1 VHRIASVLL
10 GLALAL
16 GVALTAT
23 EARAQ
28 QPEAV
33 RQTAQGIML
42 DFQDTELRLV
52 LTALAEA
59 GGLNLVSGELPSRRV
74 TLRTN
79 QPVKQ
84 EDMLALL
91 KSLAASNGLRAT
103 QDGPFLRIESIAA
116 IPGREGAPR
125 AAGDTVAAAERRLF
139 VYRLKHARAAR
150 LAGTLSTI
158 FGGRGAAGEVSR
170 LSEPSLSEGLRAQ
183 QVPPVGPG
191 GEPNKPQVNVEV
203 APARPASLPAQLR
216 GDVQIVPEE
225 ATNSLLVRAEAGDWD
240 VIRQAIQSLDLRP
253 LQALIEVLIA
263 EVRRTS
269 DFQIGTSGRIGS
281 DTGNAGTRVVGALTG
296 SSAGDF
302 ALNVMRVG
310 RINVD
315 VALSALATSGRVRI
329 LSRPVLL
336 AQNNQEAKILIGSER
351 PFIQVFRSLPT
362 DAAVRDQVVQY
373 RDVGTSLAI
382 LPTIND
388 DGYVS
393 LQVSQQV
400 STATAE
406 TQFGAPI
413 ISTREASTHLFVRDG
428 QTVVIG
434 GLVERQRDQNKSGIP
449 LLKDLPLIGG
459 LFGSRSNT
467 TSNSELFV
475 FLTPHVIASDDDADR
490 VREGVQGGTDLL
502 RELLQQPVPLIPPAP
517 PHQRPKPDSAAAHP

>member
-1 VHRIASVLL
+1 MHRIASVLL

-116 IPGREGAPR
+116 VAGREGAAR
-125 AAGDTVAAAERRLF
+125 LGDTVAAAERRLF

-158 FGGRGAAGEVSR
+158 FGGRGAAGDVSR

-183 QVPPVGPG
+183 QVPPVGAG
-191 GEPNKPQVNVEV
+191 GEPKPQVNVDV
-203 APARPASLPAQLR
+203 TPPRPASLPAQLR

-253 LQALIEVLIA
+253 LQALIEVMIA

-281 DTGNAGTRVVGALTG
+281 DTGNGGTRVVGALTG

-315 VALSALATSGRVRI
+315 VALNALATSGRVRI

-459 LFGSRSNT
+459 LFGSRTST

-475 FLTPHVIASDDDADR
+475 FLTPHVIATDDDADR

-502 RELLQQPVPLIPPAP
+502 RELLQQPLPLIPAAP
-517 PHQRPKPDSAAAHP
+517 PPQRPKPDSGAAHP

>member
-1 VHRIASVLL
+1 MQRIASVLICP
-10 GLALAL
+10 ALVL
-16 GVALTAT
+16 GVALTAA

-116 IPGREGAPR
+116 IPGREGAAR
-125 AAGDTVAAAERRLF
+125 LGDTVAAAERRLF

-150 LAGTLSTI
+150 LAGTLSAI
-158 FGGRGAAGEVSR
+158 FGGRGAGGDVSR

-183 QVPPVGPG
+183 QVPPVGAG
-191 GEPNKPQVNVEV
+191 NEPKPQVNVDV
-203 APARPASLPAQLR
+203 TPPRPASLPAQLR

-269 DFQIGTSGRIGS
+269 DFQIGTSGRVGS
-281 DTGNAGTRVVGALTG
+281 DTGNGGTRVVGALTG

-434 GLVERQRDQNKSGIP
+434 GLVERQGDQNKSGIP
-449 LLKDLPLIGG
+449 LLKDLPLIGA

-475 FLTPHVIASDDDADR
+475 FLTPHVIATDDDADR

-502 RELLQQPVPLIPPAP
+502 RELLQPLPLIPAPPAP
-517 PHQRPKPDSAAAHP
+517 QRPKPDSGAAHP

>member
-1 VHRIASVLL
+1 VQRIAKVLICP
-10 GLALAL
+10 ALVL

-125 AAGDTVAAAERRLF
+125 AAGDTIAPAERRLF

-150 LAGTLSTI
+150 LAGTLSAI
-158 FGGRGAAGEVSR
+158 FGGRSAAGDVSR

-183 QVPPVGPG
+183 QVPPVGAG
-191 GEPNKPQVNVEV
+191 NEPKPQVNVDV
-203 APARPASLPAQLR
+203 TPPRPASLPAQLR

-253 LQALIEVLIA
+253 LQALIEVMIA

-281 DTGNAGTRVVGALTG
+281 DTGNGGTRVVGALTG

-315 VALSALATSGRVRI
+315 VALNALATSGRVRI

-459 LFGSRSNT
+459 LFGSRTNT

-475 FLTPHVIASDDDADR
+475 FLTPHVIATDDDADR

-502 RELLQQPVPLIPPAP
+502 RELLQQPLPLIPAAP
-517 PHQRPKPDSAAAHP
+517 PAQRPKPDSGAAHP